1 VNPISSNSSNP
12 AIRTAPAEILS
23 RLAAMGVRPSGVAD
37 DSRRVSPGDLFMAYP
52 GIASDGR
59 KHIADALVR
68 RPSAIL
74 WETGGGFAWNPEWKA
89 ANLPITGLRRL
100 RAPIA
105 HAVFGYPSERLSL
118 IAVTGTNGKTTI
130 AHWLGCLYPR
140 RCAIVGT
147 LGAGFAGNLEDTGLT
162 TPEAATLMRCLKKF
176 ADESVHACVLEA
188 SSIGIEEGRID
199 GLRIDAAVFTNLTRD
214 HLDYHGGMEAYAAA
228 KEKLFMWPHLRL
240 AVINVD
246 DPFGREL
253 AERTTASKVIV
264 YSRER
269 ESVRQRQGALY
280 AEEIEALPNGLRF
293 RLNTPMGRA
302 KIETRVIGNYNVSNL
317 LAVAALLVDAGVP
330 PNGIARSFATLS
342 APPGRLETIAP
353 DTEDA
358 QTSPL
363 VVVDYAH
370 TPDALENALSTLR
383 EQARARGGAFTVV
396 FGCGGNRDAGKRSLM
411 GEVAARLADRVILTN
426 DNPRNESPAAII
438 EAIRKGAPNAAVIE
452 DRALAIREA
461 IRTAKAADV
470 VLIAGKGRE
479 RYQEIAGERLPFSDA
494 NEAWAALLL
503 HGEER

>member
-1 VNPISSNSSNP
+1 MVQTTP
-12 AIRTAPAEILS
+12 TEILS
-23 RLAAMGVRPSGVAD
+23 RLAAMGVQPSGVAD

-52 GIASDGR
+52 GGAFDGR
-59 KHIADALVR
+59 EHIADALVHK
-68 RPSAIL
+68 PSAVL
-74 WETGGGFAWNPEWKA
+74 WETSNGFEWNHAWKA
-89 ANLPITGLRRL
+89 VNLPVPDLRRL

-105 HAVFGYPSERLSL
+105 HAVFGRPSERLSL

-130 AHWLGCLYPR
+130 AHWLGRLYPR
-140 RCAIVGT
+140 RCAVVGT
-147 LGAGFAGNLEDTGLT
+147 LGAGFVGKLEDTGLT

-176 ADESVHACVLEA
+176 ADEGAHACALEA

-214 HLDYHGGMEAYAAA
+214 HLDYHGGMKAYAAV
-228 KEKLFMWPHLRL
+228 KEKLFKWPHLRL

-246 DPFGREL
+246 DPFGCEL

-269 ESVRQRQGALY
+269 ESVRQRQGALF
-280 AEEIEALPNGLRF
+280 AESIEAFPDGLHF

-302 KIETRVIGNYNVSNL
+302 KVETRLIGNHNISNL
-317 LAVAALLVDAGVP
+317 LAVAAILVDAGVSP
-330 PNGIARSFATLS
+330 DGIARSFSTLS
-342 APPGRLETIAP
+342 APPGRLERIAL

-358 QTSPL
+358 TTSPF

-370 TPDALENALSTLR
+370 TPDALENALSALR
-383 EQARARGGAFTVV
+383 EQARARGGALLVV
-396 FGCGGNRDAGKRSLM
+396 FGCGGDRDAGKRPLM
-411 GEVAARLADRVILTN
+411 GEMADKLADRVILTN
-426 DNPRNESPAAII
+426 DNPRNEAPTAII
-438 EAIRKGAPNAAVIE
+438 EAIRAGAPSAVVIE

-461 IRTAKAADV
+461 ILTADASDV

-479 RYQEIAGERLPFSDA
+479 RYQEIAGERRPFSDA

-503 HGEER
+503 REEAR